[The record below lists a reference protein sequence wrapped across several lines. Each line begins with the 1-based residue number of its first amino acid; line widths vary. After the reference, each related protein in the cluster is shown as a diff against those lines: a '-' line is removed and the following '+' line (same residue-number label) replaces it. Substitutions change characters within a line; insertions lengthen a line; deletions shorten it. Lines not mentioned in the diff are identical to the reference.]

1 MLQRNIENN
10 LKSAPEPAMRILV
23 LEDSKPTQH
32 LLRTRLEK
40 EGFVVDTADNGH
52 QGFQRAT
59 SSAYDVIL
67 SDIQMPHWDGFKFIE
82 AIQVVSPH
90 LPILII
96 TSTPDDAKMLARL
109 AEAPNVL
116 GVIAKPFDFD
126 DLFKR
131 LASIPRLEHTSVNKK
146 AKIVCTIGPASNTPE
161 MLGKMIL
168 AGMDVA
174 RLNFSHGTYEAH
186 EATLLAVRE
195 AEKAWEKPIAVLQD
209 LCGPKIRTGL
219 MQDGGVRL
227 LTGEVLVIQAE
238 PVEGTVDRIS
248 TITPVILA
256 DLRVGD
262 PVLLDDGL
270 LELRVLKEGTKEVH
284 CEVIVGGLLKSS
296 KGINLPST
304 ALSLPSVTEKD
315 WQDLD
320 WGLDHSIDYVALS
333 FVRSAEDVWRIK
345 NYIKASG
352 KRNLKVAA
360 KIEKPE
366 AVQNIREIIE
376 VSDAIMIARGDM
388 GVELPA
394 ARVPRIQ
401 ERIIQLCWEMNTPVI
416 TATQML
422 DSMTVNARPTRA
434 EVTDVSMAIKE
445 GTDAVMLSQET
456 ATGVDPVNVVRTMA
470 SIICEEERYAHPTID
485 QVQELEKDAAL
496 YPALSVVANLSTAS
510 ATLLIDP
517 DGMLYPILSKWNR
530 KAPILLVTKSLHVA
544 RHAGLYNN
552 IFPLIIR
559 EDLGRT
565 EMVFRSLAMA
575 REWGYVHAGEIIAV
589 VEGAR
594 VTRSGIRQ
602 MAAVQVIRVERE

>member
-1 MLQRNIENN
+1 
-10 LKSAPEPAMRILV
+10 MRILV
-23 LEDSKPTQH
+23 LEDSKPSQH
-32 LLRTRLEK
+32 LLRSRLEQ
-40 EGFVVDTADNGH
+40 EGFTVDTADNGH

-59 SSAYDVIL
+59 ANAYDVIL
-67 SDIQMPHWDGFKFIE
+67 SDIHMPHWDGFKFIE

-96 TSTPDDAKMLARL
+96 TSAHDDQQMLARL
-109 AEAPNVL
+109 QRYPNVFAVL
-116 GVIAKPFDFD
+116 AKPFDFTV
-126 DLFKR
+126 LFKQ
-131 LASIPRLEHTSVNKK
+131 LASVPRQTHTSVNKK
-146 AKIVCTIGPASNTPE
+146 AKIVCTIGPASNSPE
-161 MLGKMIL
+161 MLGRMIL

-174 RLNFSHGTYEAH
+174 RLNFSHGSYEAH
-186 EATLLAVRE
+186 ETTLLAVRE
-195 AEKAWEKPIAVLQD
+195 AEKVWEKPIAVLQD
-209 LCGPKIRTGL
+209 LCGPKIRTGPMREGAIQL
-219 MQDGGVRL
+219 HA
-227 LTGEVLVIQAE
+227 GEVLIVQKE
-238 PVEGTVDRIS
+238 PVEGTPERIS
-248 TITPVILA
+248 TIAPAILA
-256 DLRVGD
+256 DLRLGD

-270 LELRVLKEGTKEVH
+270 LELRVVKEGTDEVH
-284 CEVIVGGLLKSS
+284 CEVIVGGTLKSS
-296 KGINLPST
+296 KGINLPLT

-320 WGLDHSIDYVALS
+320 WGLNHSIDYVALS

-352 KRNLKVAA
+352 KRNLKVVA

-366 AVQNIREIIE
+366 AVQNIREIVE
-376 VSDAIMIARGDM
+376 VADAIMIARGDM

-401 ERIIQLCWEMNTPVI
+401 ERIIELCWELNTPVI

-422 DSMTVNARPTRA
+422 DSMTINARPTRA

-470 SIICEEERYAHPTID
+470 SIICEEERYAHPSAEHFR
-485 QVQELEKDAAL
+485 ELEADTAR
-496 YPALSVVANLSTAS
+496 YPALSVVAHLGTTS
-510 ATLLIDP
+510 ATLLLDP
-517 DGMLYPILSKWNR
+517 DGTLYPILSKWNR
-530 KAPILLVTKSLHVA
+530 KTPTLVVTKSLHVA
-544 RHAGLYNN
+544 RHASLYNN

-559 EDLGRT
+559 EELGRT

-575 REWGYVHAGEIIAV
+575 REWGYIHAGETVAV
-589 VEGAR
+589 VEGPR

-602 MAAVQVIRVERE
+602 MAAVQVIRVEKE

>member
-1 MLQRNIENN
+1 
-10 LKSAPEPAMRILV
+10 MRILV

-32 LLRTRLEK
+32 LLRSRLEK
-40 EGFVVDTADNGH
+40 EGCVVDVADNGH
-52 QGFQRAT
+52 QGFQLAT
-59 SSAYDVIL
+59 ANAYDAIL
-67 SDIQMPHWDGFKFIE
+67 TDLQMPHWDGFRFIE
-82 AIQVVSPH
+82 AIGVVNPH
-90 LPILII
+90 LPILVL
-96 TSTPDDAKMLARL
+96 TSTLDDHETVERL
-109 AEAPNVL
+109 HQYSNVL
-116 GVIAKPFDFD
+116 GVLAKPFDFD

-131 LASIPRLEHTSVNKK
+131 LAGIPRQTHTSVNKK

-174 RLNFSHGTYEAH
+174 RLNFSHGSYEAH

-195 AEKAWEKPIAVLQD
+195 AEKVWEKPIAVLQD

-219 MQDGGVRL
+219 MQDGVVQL
-227 LTGEVLVIQAE
+227 HTGEVLIIQSEAI
-238 PVEGTVDRIS
+238 EGTAERIS
-248 TITPVILA
+248 TITPAILA
-256 DLRVGD
+256 DLRVGE

-270 LELRVLKEGTKEVH
+270 LELRVLKEGAEEVH
-284 CEVIVGGLLKSS
+284 CEVVVGGKLKSS
-296 KGINLPST
+296 KGINLPQT
-304 ALSLPSVTEKD
+304 VLSLPSVTEKD

-320 WGLDHSIDYVALS
+320 WGLEHSIDYVALS

-345 NYIKASG
+345 NYIKSSG
-352 KRNLKVAA
+352 KRNLKVVA

-401 ERIIQLCWEMNTPVI
+401 ERIIRLCWEMNTPVI

-422 DSMTVNARPTRA
+422 DSMTTNARPSRA

-470 SIICEEERYAHPTID
+470 TIICEEERYARPSAD
-485 QVQELEKDAAL
+485 SFRALERDAKE
-496 YPALSVVANLSTAS
+496 YPALSVVANLSANS
-510 ATLLIDP
+510 ATLLLDP
-517 DGMLYPILSKWNR
+517 DGSLYPIISKWNR
-530 KAPILLVTKSLHVA
+530 KVPTLLVTKSLHVA
-544 RHAGLYNN
+544 RHANLYNN

-559 EDLGRT
+559 EELGRT
-565 EMVFRSLAMA
+565 EMVFRSLAVA
-575 REWGYVHAGEIIAV
+575 REWGYIHAGETVAV
-589 VEGAR
+589 VEGPR

-602 MAAVQVIRVERE
+602 LGAVQVIRVEKE

>member
-1 MLQRNIENN
+1 
-10 LKSAPEPAMRILV
+10 MRILV

-32 LLRTRLEK
+32 LLRSRLEQ
-40 EGFVVDTADNGH
+40 EGCTVDTADNGH

-59 SSAYDVIL
+59 SNAYDIIL
-67 SDIQMPHWDGFKFIE
+67 SDIKMPHWDGFKFIE
-82 AIQVVSPH
+82 AIQVVCPY

-96 TSTPDDAKMLARL
+96 TSAHDDPEILKRL
-109 AEAPNVL
+109 DNYPNVL
-116 GVIAKPFDFD
+116 GVLAKPFDFD
-126 DLFKR
+126 ALFKQ
-131 LASIPRLEHTSVNKK
+131 LASIPSQTHTSVNKK
-146 AKIVCTIGPASNTPE
+146 AKIVCTIGPASNTE
-161 MLGKMIL
+161 EILGKMIL

-174 RLNFSHGTYEAH
+174 RLNFSHGSYEAH
-186 EATLLAVRE
+186 EATLMAVRE

-209 LCGPKIRTGL
+209 LCGPKIRTGP
-219 MQDGGVRL
+219 MQDGAIRL
-227 LTGEVLVIQAE
+227 LAGEVLVIQAK
-238 PVEGTVDRIS
+238 PVEGTAERIS
-248 TITPVILA
+248 TITPDIIA
-256 DLRVGD
+256 DLKVGD

-270 LELRVLKEGTKEVH
+270 LELRVLKEGTDEVH
-284 CEVIVGGLLKSS
+284 CEVIVGGTLKSS
-296 KGINLPST
+296 KGINLPLT
-304 ALSLPSVTEKD
+304 ALSLPSITEKD

-320 WGLDHSIDYVALS
+320 WGLNHSIDYVALS
-333 FVRSAEDVWRIK
+333 FVRSAEDIWRIK
-345 NYIKASG
+345 KYIKASG
-352 KRNLKVAA
+352 KRNLKVVA

-422 DSMTVNARPTRA
+422 DSMTTNARPTRA

-456 ATGVDPVNVVRTMA
+456 ATGIDPVNVVRTMA
-470 SIICEEERYAHPTID
+470 SIICEEERYARPSAEHFR
-485 QVQELEKDAAL
+485 ELEEDAAV
-496 YPALSVVANLSTAS
+496 YPALSVVANLSTTS
-510 ATLLIDP
+510 ATLLLDP
-517 DGMLYPILSKWNR
+517 DGTLYPILSKWNR
-530 KAPILLVTKSLHVA
+530 KAPTLVVTKSLHVA

-575 REWGYVHAGEIIAV
+575 REWGYIHAGEIVAV

-602 MAAVQVIRVERE
+602 MAAVQVIRVEKE

>member
-1 MLQRNIENN
+1 
-10 LKSAPEPAMRILV
+10 MRILV

-32 LLRTRLEK
+32 LLRSRLEQ
-40 EGFVVDTADNGH
+40 EGCTVDTADNGH

-59 SSAYDVIL
+59 SNAYDIIL
-67 SDIQMPHWDGFKFIE
+67 SDIKMPHWDGFKFIE
-82 AIQVVSPH
+82 AIQVVCPY

-96 TSTPDDAKMLARL
+96 TSAHDDPEILKRL
-109 AEAPNVL
+109 DNYPNVL
-116 GVIAKPFDFD
+116 GVLAKPFDFD
-126 DLFKR
+126 ALFKQ
-131 LASIPRLEHTSVNKK
+131 LASIPSQTHTSVNKK
-146 AKIVCTIGPASNTPE
+146 AKIVCTIGPASNTEE

-174 RLNFSHGTYEAH
+174 RLNFSHGSYEAH
-186 EATLLAVRE
+186 EATLMAVRE

-209 LCGPKIRTGL
+209 LCGPKIRTGP
-219 MQDGGVRL
+219 MQDGAIRL
-227 LTGEVLVIQAE
+227 LAGEVLVIQAK
-238 PVEGTVDRIS
+238 PVEGTADRIS
-248 TITPVILA
+248 TITPDIIA
-256 DLRVGD
+256 DLKVGD

-270 LELRVLKEGTKEVH
+270 LELRVLKEGTDDVH
-284 CEVIVGGLLKSS
+284 CEVIVGGTLKSS
-296 KGINLPST
+296 KGINLPLT
-304 ALSLPSVTEKD
+304 ALSLPSITEKD

-320 WGLDHSIDYVALS
+320 WGLNHSIDYVALS
-333 FVRSAEDVWRIK
+333 FVRSAEDIWRIK
-345 NYIKASG
+345 KYIKASG
-352 KRNLKVAA
+352 KRNLKVVA

-422 DSMTVNARPTRA
+422 DSMTTNARPTRA

-456 ATGVDPVNVVRTMA
+456 ATGIDPVNVVRTMA
-470 SIICEEERYAHPTID
+470 SIICEEERYARPSAEHFR
-485 QVQELEKDAAL
+485 ELEEDAAV
-496 YPALSVVANLSTAS
+496 YPALSVVANLSTTS
-510 ATLLIDP
+510 ATLLLDP
-517 DGMLYPILSKWNR
+517 DGTLYPILSKWNR
-530 KAPILLVTKSLHVA
+530 KAPTLVVTKSLHVA

-575 REWGYVHAGEIIAV
+575 REWGYIHAGEIVAV

-602 MAAVQVIRVERE
+602 MAAVQVIRVEKE

>member
-1 MLQRNIENN
+1 
-10 LKSAPEPAMRILV
+10 MRVLV

-32 LLRTRLEK
+32 LLRSRLEQQ
-40 EGFVVDTADNGH
+40 GCTVDAADNGH
-52 QGFQRAT
+52 QGFQLA
-59 SSAYDVIL
+59 SSIAYDVII
-67 SDIQMPHWDGFKFIE
+67 SDIQMPHWDGYKFIE
-82 AIQVVSPH
+82 AMQVVSPS

-96 TSTPDDAKMLARL
+96 TATPDDRAMRERL
-109 AEAPNVL
+109 HRQANVVAIL
-116 GVIAKPFDFD
+116 AKPIDFTGLFD
-126 DLFKR
+126 L
-131 LASIPRLEHTSVNKK
+131 LAGIPAQTHTSVNKK
-146 AKIVCTIGPASNTPE
+146 AKIVCTIGPASNSTE

-174 RLNFSHGTYEAH
+174 RLNFSHGSYEAH
-186 EATLLAVRE
+186 EATLLAVRS

-209 LCGPKIRTGL
+209 LCGPKIRTGP
-219 MQDGGVRL
+219 MQGGA
-227 LTGEVLVIQAE
+227 IQLRAGDALILQAA
-238 PVEGTVDRIS
+238 PIEGTPERIS
-248 TITPVILA
+248 TITPAIIA
-256 DLRVGD
+256 DLRAGD

-270 LELRVLKEGTKEVH
+270 LELRVVGEGADEVR
-284 CEVIVGGLLKSS
+284 CEVVVGGTLKSS
-296 KGINLPST
+296 KGINLPRT
-304 ALSLPSVTEKD
+304 ELSLPSITDKD

-320 WGLDHSIDYVALS
+320 WGLNHSIDYVALS

-366 AVQNIREIIE
+366 AVRNIREIVE
-376 VSDAIMIARGDM
+376 VADAIMIARGDM

-401 ERIIQLCWEMNTPVI
+401 ERIIQLCWERNTPVI

-422 DSMTVNARPTRA
+422 DSMTTNARPTRA
-434 EVTDVSMAIKE
+434 EVTDVSVAVKE

-470 SIICEEERYAHPTID
+470 SIICEEERHTQPSAERFR
-485 QVQELEKDAAL
+485 ELARDAAAN
-496 YPALSVVANLSTAS
+496 PALTAVANLETTN
-510 ATLLIDP
+510 ATLLLDP
-517 DGMLYPILSKWNR
+517 DGSLYPLLSKWNR
-530 KAPILLVTKSLHVA
+530 SVPTLLVTKSLHVA
-544 RHAGLYNN
+544 RHASLYNN

-559 EDLGRT
+559 DELGRT

-575 REWGYVHAGEIIAV
+575 REWGYIRTGDLVAV

-594 VTRSGIRQ
+594 VTRSGIHQ
-602 MAAVQVIRVERE
+602 MAAVQVLQVEAG

>member
-1 MLQRNIENN
+1 
-10 LKSAPEPAMRILV
+10 MRILI

-32 LLRTRLEK
+32 LLQTRLEK
-40 EGFVVDTADNGH
+40 AGITVDTADNGH
-52 QGFQRAT
+52 QGFQLAT
-59 SSAYDVIL
+59 SNAYDIIL
-67 SDIQMPHWDGFKFIE
+67 SDIEMPHWDGFKFIE
-82 AIQVVSPH
+82 AIQVVNPH
-90 LPILII
+90 LPIII
-96 TSTPDDAKMLARL
+96 TTSSHDDRKILDRL
-109 AEAPNVL
+109 EQYPNVI
-116 GVIAKPFDFD
+116 GVLAKPFDFD
-126 DLFKR
+126 ILFKQ
-131 LASIPRLEHTSVNKK
+131 LASIPTQAHISVNKK
-146 AKIVCTIGPASNTPE
+146 AKIVCTIGPASNSPE

-174 RLNFSHGTYEAH
+174 RLNFSHGSYEAH
-186 EATLLAVRE
+186 EATLLAIRE
-195 AEKAWEKPIAVLQD
+195 AEKSWERPIAVLQD

-219 MQDGGVRL
+219 MTDGAIRL
-227 LTGEVLVIQAE
+227 ITGEVLIIQAE

-270 LELRVLKEGTKEVH
+270 LELRVVRGGTSEVH
-284 CEVIVGGLLKSS
+284 CEVIVGGTLKSS

-315 WQDLD
+315 WRDLD
-320 WGLDHSIDYVALS
+320 WGLNHSVDYVALS
-333 FVRSAEDVWRIK
+333 FVRTAEEIRTIK
-345 NYIKASG
+345 DYIKASG
-352 KRNLKVAA
+352 KRNLKVVA

-366 AVQNIREIIE
+366 AVQNIKEIIE
-376 VSDAIMIARGDM
+376 VADAIMIARGDM

-401 ERIIQLCWEMNTPVI
+401 ERIIKLCWEMNTPVI

-422 DSMTVNARPTRA
+422 DSMTINARPTRA

-470 SIICEEERYAHPTID
+470 AIICEEERYSGSSAEHY
-485 QVQELEKDAAL
+485 QELLVDAAVN
-496 YPALSVVANLSTAS
+496 PALSAVANLSANA
-510 ATLLIDP
+510 ATLLLDP
-517 DGMLYPILSKWNR
+517 DGTLYPTLSKWNR
-530 KAPILLVTKSLHVA
+530 KVPTLLVTKSLHVA
-544 RHAGLYNN
+544 RHASLYNN

-559 EDLGRT
+559 EELGRT

-575 REWGYVHAGEIIAV
+575 REWGYIHAGEIIAV

-594 VTRSGIRQ
+594 LTHSGIRQ
-602 MAAVQVIRVERE
+602 MGAVQVIRVEKD

>member
-1 MLQRNIENN
+1 MLFR
-10 LKSAPEPAMRILV
+10 S
-23 LEDSKPTQH
+23 
-32 LLRTRLEK
+32 
-40 EGFVVDTADNGH
+40 
-52 QGFQRAT
+52 
-59 SSAYDVIL
+59 
-67 SDIQMPHWDGFKFIE
+67 
-82 AIQVVSPH
+82 
-90 LPILII
+90 
-96 TSTPDDAKMLARL
+96 
-109 AEAPNVL
+109 
-116 GVIAKPFDFD
+116 
-126 DLFKR
+126 
-131 LASIPRLEHTSVNKK
+131 
-146 AKIVCTIGPASNTPE
+146 
-161 MLGKMIL
+161 
-168 AGMDVA
+168 
-174 RLNFSHGTYEAH
+174 
-186 EATLLAVRE
+186 
-195 AEKAWEKPIAVLQD
+195 
-209 LCGPKIRTGL
+209 
-219 MQDGGVRL
+219 
-227 LTGEVLVIQAE
+227 
-238 PVEGTVDRIS
+238 
-248 TITPVILA
+248 
-256 DLRVGD
+256 
-262 PVLLDDGL
+262 
-270 LELRVLKEGTKEVH
+270 
-284 CEVIVGGLLKSS
+284 
-296 KGINLPST
+296 

-376 VSDAIMIARGDM
+376 VADAIMIARGDM

-470 SIICEEERYAHPTID
+470 SIICEEERYARPSAD

-496 YPALSVVANLSTAS
+496 YPALSVVANLSTTS

-530 KAPILLVTKSLHVA
+530 TAPILLVTKSLHVA